1 LNVTD
6 EKSRIRIRKSVER
19 IHKTASFLHETL
31 NKMIFFIVKKAEK
44 ANQPVADDGTDKSS
58 SSAENDKN
66 LPNVPACL
74 SPPKKRPRPDD
85 SGQDGSLLSPEARQR
100 MEAHRLSAKITRMSS
115 KLSVISASIGPT
127 WFQAVLWIRN

>member
-1 LNVTD
+1 
-6 EKSRIRIRKSVER
+6 
-19 IHKTASFLHETL
+19 
-31 NKMIFFIVKKAEK
+31 MIFLIVKKAEK
-44 ANQPVADDGTDKSS
+44 DTGTQPVADDGTDKSS

-66 LPNVPACL
+66 LPNIPACL
-74 SPPKKRPRPDD
+74 SPPNKRPRTDE

-100 MEAHRLSAKITRMSS
+100 MEANRLSAKITRMAS